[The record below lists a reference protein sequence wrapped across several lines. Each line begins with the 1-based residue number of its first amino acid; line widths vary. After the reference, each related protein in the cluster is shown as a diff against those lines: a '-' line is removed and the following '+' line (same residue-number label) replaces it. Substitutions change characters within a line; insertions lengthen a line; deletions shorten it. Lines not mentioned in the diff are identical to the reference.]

1 MATLTFDTLKIVKQ
15 LKGAGFEEDAA
26 EAISNALV
34 ESQRA
39 VTEDLATKYDLKSLE
54 SKIDKDL
61 VEIKAE
67 QKLIKW
73 MLGFVLA
80 GVAALILKSFFA

>member
-15 LKGAGFEEDAA
+15 LKGAGFEEREA
-26 EAISNALV
+26 EAISNALA
-34 ESQRA
+34 ESQKA
-39 VTEDLATKYDLKSLE
+39 VIEDLATKFDLKALE

-61 VEIKAE
+61 TEIKAE
-67 QKLIKW
+67 QRLIKW

>member
-15 LKGAGFEEDAA
+15 LKGAGFEEGEA
-26 EAISNALV
+26 EAISNALA
-34 ESQRA
+34 ESQKA
-39 VTEDLATKYDLKSLE
+39 VIEDLATKFDLKALE

-61 VEIKAE
+61 TEIKAE
-67 QKLIKW
+67 QRLIKW